1 MSLTPRGQALTAS
14 AGALALGA
22 FLSGALELYGLSAAA
37 LVLVVVAWGRA
48 RFASWEVAFTRT
60 VTPARVAV
68 GGTCR
73 VDVMACNTGRRA
85 SPRAEGRDPF
95 GDTGRTARFSI
106 ASLRPGE
113 VRRTS
118 YRVTPSRRGVYSLGP
133 LSVRVC
139 DPFGLAEAVGR
150 AAGEAKLRV
159 HPRFEVIPDSALPGG
174 GRLRRRATGQSD
186 GTEPDSF
193 LLKRYSVG
201 DDIRR
206 VHWPTTARVGELT
219 LRHDE
224 PRHSGLVVL
233 VADLRRDTAGGD
245 TTPGSYPGAAI
256 PGAAIPGA
264 AIPLDANRLDA
275 LETILEAT
283 ATLSVSWL
291 RAGYLVR
298 LVTSAGF
305 DSGRGAGQAHT
316 MTILDALSEAATHA
330 TDRQRLPEL
339 PNADIPVVVVTTDMC
354 DQRRFVALVGQ
365 RTMKNMTVVCVATPV
380 ANRTPSEPDRPSTA
394 SLGIDDASS
403 VSGIVGPRRQ
413 IRIPAGSTLARHVGS
428 SVVDA

>member
-1 MSLTPRGQALTAS
+1 MRLRLSVSLTPRGQALTAS

-48 RFASWEVAFTRT
+48 RFASWDVAFTRT
-60 VTPARVAV
+60 VTPARVAI

-73 VDVMACNTGRRA
+73 VDVVACNTGRRA

-159 HPRFEVIPDSALPGG
+159 HPRFEVLPDSALPGG

-186 GTEPDSF
+186 GTEPDTF

-206 VHWPTTARVGELT
+206 VHWPTTARVGDLT

-224 PRHSGLVVL
+224 PRHSGLVVVL
-233 VADLRRDTAGGD
+233 VDLRRDTVAGD
-245 TTPGSYPGAAI
+245 NAPGSNP
-256 PGAAIPGA
+256 
-264 AIPLDANRLDA
+264 DAEIDA
-275 LETILEAT
+275 GKSDVLETILEAT
-283 ATLSVSWL
+283 ATLAVSWL

-298 LVTSAGF
+298 LLTSAGF
-305 DSGRGAGQAHT
+305 DSGRGAAQTHST
-316 MTILDALSEAATHA
+316 TILDALSEAATHEA
-330 TDRQRLPEL
+330 QQQRLPEL
-339 PNADIPVVVVTTDMC
+339 PSADIPLVVVTTDKC

-365 RTMKNMTVVCVATPV
+365 RTMKNMTVVCVATPLT
-380 ANRTPSEPDRPSTA
+380 NPTPCEPDRIPTA
-394 SLGIDDASS
+394 SLGIDEAGP
-403 VSGIVGPRRQ
+403 VPPIVGPRKQ
-413 IRIPAGSTLARHVGS
+413 IRIPAGSSLGRHAGS
-428 SVVDA
+428 SVVEA

>member
-1 MSLTPRGQALTAS
+1 MRLRLSVSLTPRGQALTAS

-48 RFASWEVAFTRT
+48 RFASWDVAFTRT
-60 VTPARVAV
+60 VTPARVAI

-73 VDVMACNTGRRA
+73 VDVVACNTGRRA

-106 ASLRPGE
+106 SSLRPGE

-159 HPRFEVIPDSALPGG
+159 HPRFEVLPDSALPGG

-186 GTEPDSF
+186 GTEPDTF

-206 VHWPTTARVGELT
+206 VHWPTTARVGDLT

-224 PRHSGLVVL
+224 PRHSGLVVVL
-233 VADLRRDTAGGD
+233 VDLRRDTVAGD
-245 TTPGSYPGAAI
+245 NAPGSNP
-256 PGAAIPGA
+256 
-264 AIPLDANRLDA
+264 DAEIDA
-275 LETILEAT
+275 GKSDVLETILEAT
-283 ATLSVSWL
+283 ATLAVSWL

-298 LVTSAGF
+298 LLTSAGF
-305 DSGRGAGQAHT
+305 DSGRGAAQTHST
-316 MTILDALSEAATHA
+316 TILDALSEAATHEA
-330 TDRQRLPEL
+330 QQQRLPEL
-339 PNADIPVVVVTTDMC
+339 PSADIPLVVVTTDKC

-365 RTMKNMTVVCVATPV
+365 RTMKNMTVVCVATPLT
-380 ANRTPSEPDRPSTA
+380 NPTPCEPDRIPTA
-394 SLGIDDASS
+394 SLGIDEAGP
-403 VSGIVGPRRQ
+403 VPPIVGPRKQ
-413 IRIPAGSTLARHVGS
+413 IRIPAGSSLGRHAGS
-428 SVVDA
+428 SVVEA

>member
-1 MSLTPRGQALTAS
+1 MRLRLSVSLTPRGQALTAS

-48 RFASWEVAFTRT
+48 RFASWDVAFTRT
-60 VTPARVAV
+60 VTPARVAI

-73 VDVMACNTGRRA
+73 VDVVACNTGRRA

-159 HPRFEVIPDSALPGG
+159 HPRFEVLPDSALPGG

-186 GTEPDSF
+186 GTEPDTF

-206 VHWPTTARVGELT
+206 VHWPTTARVGDLT

-224 PRHSGLVVL
+224 PRHSGLVVVL
-233 VADLRRDTAGGD
+233 VDLRRDTVAGD
-245 TTPGSYPGAAI
+245 NAPGSNP
-256 PGAAIPGA
+256 
-264 AIPLDANRLDA
+264 DAEIDA
-275 LETILEAT
+275 GKSDVLETILEAT
-283 ATLSVSWL
+283 ATLAVSWL

-298 LVTSAGF
+298 LLTSAGF
-305 DSGRGAGQAHT
+305 DSGRGAAQTHST
-316 MTILDALSEAATHA
+316 TILDALSEAATHEA
-330 TDRQRLPEL
+330 QQQRLPEL
-339 PNADIPVVVVTTDMC
+339 PSADIPLVVVTTDKC

-365 RTMKNMTVVCVATPV
+365 RTMKNMTVVCVATPLT
-380 ANRTPSEPDRPSTA
+380 NPTPCEPDRIPTA
-394 SLGIDDASS
+394 SLGIDEAGP
-403 VSGIVGPRRQ
+403 VSPIVGPRKQ
-413 IRIPAGSTLARHVGS
+413 IRIPAGSSLGRHAGS
-428 SVVDA
+428 SVVEA

>member
-1 MSLTPRGQALTAS
+1 MRLRLSVSLTPRGQALTAS

-48 RFASWEVAFTRT
+48 RFASWDVAFTRT
-60 VTPARVAV
+60 VTPARVAI

-73 VDVMACNTGRRA
+73 VDVVACNTGRRA

-159 HPRFEVIPDSALPGG
+159 HPRFEVLPDSALPGG

-186 GTEPDSF
+186 GTEPDTF

-206 VHWPTTARVGELT
+206 VHWPTTARVGDLT

-224 PRHSGLVVL
+224 PRHSGLVVVL
-233 VADLRRDTAGGD
+233 VDLRRDTVAGD
-245 TTPGSYPGAAI
+245 NAPGSNP
-256 PGAAIPGA
+256 
-264 AIPLDANRLDA
+264 DAEIDA
-275 LETILEAT
+275 GKSDVLETILEAT
-283 ATLSVSWL
+283 ATLAVSWL

-298 LVTSAGF
+298 LLTSAGF
-305 DSGRGAGQAHT
+305 DSGRGAAQSHST
-316 MTILDALSEAATHA
+316 TILDALSEAATHEA
-330 TDRQRLPEL
+330 QQQRLPEL
-339 PNADIPVVVVTTDMC
+339 PSADIPLVVVTTDKC

-365 RTMKNMTVVCVATPV
+365 RTMKNMTVVCVATPLT
-380 ANRTPSEPDRPSTA
+380 NPTPCEPDRIPTA
-394 SLGIDDASS
+394 SLGIDEAGP
-403 VSGIVGPRRQ
+403 VPPIVGPRKQ
-413 IRIPAGSTLARHVGS
+413 IRIPAGSSLGRHAGS
-428 SVVDA
+428 SVVEA

>member
-1 MSLTPRGQALTAS
+1 MTAS

-48 RFASWEVAFTRT
+48 RFASWDVAFTRT
-60 VTPARVAV
+60 VTPARVAI

-73 VDVMACNTGRRA
+73 VDVVACNTGRRA

-159 HPRFEVIPDSALPGG
+159 HPRFEVLPDSALPGG

-186 GTEPDSF
+186 GTEPDTF

-206 VHWPTTARVGELT
+206 VHWPTTARVGDLT

-224 PRHSGLVVL
+224 PRHSGLVVVL
-233 VADLRRDTAGGD
+233 VDLRRDTVAGD
-245 TTPGSYPGAAI
+245 NAPGSNP
-256 PGAAIPGA
+256 
-264 AIPLDANRLDA
+264 DAEIDA
-275 LETILEAT
+275 GKSDVLETILEAT
-283 ATLSVSWL
+283 ATLAVSWL

-298 LVTSAGF
+298 LLTSAGF
-305 DSGRGAGQAHT
+305 DSGRGAAQTHST
-316 MTILDALSEAATHA
+316 TILDALSEAATHEA
-330 TDRQRLPEL
+330 QQQRLPEL
-339 PNADIPVVVVTTDMC
+339 PSADIPLVVVTTDKC

-365 RTMKNMTVVCVATPV
+365 RTMKNMTVVCVATPLT
-380 ANRTPSEPDRPSTA
+380 NPTPCEPDRIPTA
-394 SLGIDDASS
+394 SLGIDEAGP
-403 VSGIVGPRRQ
+403 VPPIVGPRKQ
-413 IRIPAGSTLARHVGS
+413 IRIPAGSSLGRHAGS
-428 SVVDA
+428 SVVEA

>member
-1 MSLTPRGQALTAS
+1 MRLSVSLTPRGQALTAS

-48 RFASWEVAFTRT
+48 RFASWDVAFTRT

-73 VDVMACNTGRRA
+73 VDVVACNTGGRA

-106 ASLRPGE
+106 ASLRPSE

-133 LSVRVC
+133 LSVRVI

-159 HPRFEVIPDSALPGG
+159 HPQFEVLPDSALPGG

-186 GTEPDSF
+186 GTEPDTF

-206 VHWPTTARVGELT
+206 VHWPTTARVGDLT

-224 PRHSGLVVL
+224 PRHSGLVVVL
-233 VADLRRDTAGGD
+233 ADLRRDTIAGD
-245 TTPGSYPGAAI
+245 NAPSSYPDAEI
-256 PGAAIPGA
+256 PI
-264 AIPLDANRLDA
+264 DASQSDA

-283 ATLSVSWL
+283 ATLAVSWL

-305 DSGRGAGQAHT
+305 DSGRGAGQAHST
-316 MTILDALSEAATHA
+316 TILDALSEAAAHA
-330 TDRQRLPEL
+330 TQQQRLPEL
-339 PNADIPVVVVTTDMC
+339 PSADIPVVVVTTDKC

-365 RTMKNMTVVCVATPV
+365 RTMKNMTVVCVATPLT
-380 ANRTPSEPDRPSTA
+380 NPTPCEADMIPTA
-394 SLGIDDASS
+394 SFSLDEAGPGSR
-403 VSGIVGPRRQ
+403 IVGPRRQ
-413 IRIPAGSTLARHVGS
+413 IRIPVGSTLARHAGS
-428 SVVDA
+428 SVVEA

>member
-1 MSLTPRGQALTAS
+1 MRLRLSVSLTPRGQALTAS

-48 RFASWEVAFTRT
+48 RFASWDVAFTRT
-60 VTPARVAV
+60 VTPARVAI

-73 VDVMACNTGRRA
+73 VDVVACNTGRRA

-159 HPRFEVIPDSALPGG
+159 HPRFEVLPDSALPGG

-186 GTEPDSF
+186 GTEPDTF

-206 VHWPTTARVGELT
+206 VHWPTTARVGDLT

-224 PRHSGLVVL
+224 PRHSGLVVVL
-233 VADLRRDTAGGD
+233 VDLRRDTVAGD
-245 TTPGSYPGAAI
+245 NAPGSNP
-256 PGAAIPGA
+256 
-264 AIPLDANRLDA
+264 DAEIDA
-275 LETILEAT
+275 GKSDVLETILEAT
-283 ATLSVSWL
+283 ATLAVSWL

-298 LVTSAGF
+298 LLTSAGF
-305 DSGRGAGQAHT
+305 DSGRGAAQSHST
-316 MTILDALSEAATHA
+316 TILDALSEAATHEA
-330 TDRQRLPEL
+330 QQQRLPEL
-339 PNADIPVVVVTTDMC
+339 PSADIPLVVVTTDKC

-365 RTMKNMTVVCVATPV
+365 RTMKNMTVVCVATPLT
-380 ANRTPSEPDRPSTA
+380 NPTPCEPDRISTA
-394 SLGIDDASS
+394 SLGIDEAGP
-403 VSGIVGPRRQ
+403 VPPIVGPRKQ
-413 IRIPAGSTLARHVGS
+413 IRIPAGSSLGRHAGS
-428 SVVDA
+428 SVVEA

>member
-1 MSLTPRGQALTAS
+1 MTAS

-48 RFASWEVAFTRT
+48 RFASWDVAFTRT
-60 VTPARVAV
+60 VTPARVAI

-73 VDVMACNTGRRA
+73 VDVVACNTGRRA

-159 HPRFEVIPDSALPGG
+159 HPRFEVLPDSALPGG

-186 GTEPDSF
+186 GTEPDTF

-206 VHWPTTARVGELT
+206 VHWPTTARVGDLT

-224 PRHSGLVVL
+224 PRHSGLVVVL
-233 VADLRRDTAGGD
+233 VDLRRDTVAGD
-245 TTPGSYPGAAI
+245 NAPGSNP
-256 PGAAIPGA
+256 
-264 AIPLDANRLDA
+264 DAEIDA
-275 LETILEAT
+275 GKSDVLETILEAT
-283 ATLSVSWL
+283 ATLAVSWL

-298 LVTSAGF
+298 LLTSAGF
-305 DSGRGAGQAHT
+305 DSGRGAAQTHST
-316 MTILDALSEAATHA
+316 TILDALSEAATHEA
-330 TDRQRLPEL
+330 QQQRLPEL
-339 PNADIPVVVVTTDMC
+339 PSADIPLVVVTTDKC

-365 RTMKNMTVVCVATPV
+365 RTMKNMTVVCVATPLT
-380 ANRTPSEPDRPSTA
+380 NPTPCEPDRIPTA
-394 SLGIDDASS
+394 SLGIDEAGP
-403 VSGIVGPRRQ
+403 VSPIVGPRKQ
-413 IRIPAGSTLARHVGS
+413 IRIPAGSSLGRHAGS
-428 SVVDA
+428 SVVEA

>member
-1 MSLTPRGQALTAS
+1 MTAS

-48 RFASWEVAFTRT
+48 RFASWDVAFTRT
-60 VTPARVAV
+60 VTPARVAI

-73 VDVMACNTGRRA
+73 VDVVACNTGRRA

-159 HPRFEVIPDSALPGG
+159 HPRFEVLPDSALPGG

-186 GTEPDSF
+186 GTEPDTF

-206 VHWPTTARVGELT
+206 VHWPTTARVGDLT

-224 PRHSGLVVL
+224 PRHSGLVVVL
-233 VADLRRDTAGGD
+233 VDLRRDTVAGD
-245 TTPGSYPGAAI
+245 NAPGSNP
-256 PGAAIPGA
+256 
-264 AIPLDANRLDA
+264 DAEIDA
-275 LETILEAT
+275 GKSDVLETILEAT
-283 ATLSVSWL
+283 ATLAVSWL

-298 LVTSAGF
+298 LLTSAGF
-305 DSGRGAGQAHT
+305 DSGRGAAQSHST
-316 MTILDALSEAATHA
+316 TILDALSEAATHEA
-330 TDRQRLPEL
+330 QQQRLPEL
-339 PNADIPVVVVTTDMC
+339 PSADIPLVVVTTDKC

-365 RTMKNMTVVCVATPV
+365 RTMKNMTVVCVATPLT
-380 ANRTPSEPDRPSTA
+380 NPTPCEPDRIPTA
-394 SLGIDDASS
+394 SLGIDEAGP
-403 VSGIVGPRRQ
+403 VSPIVGPRKQ
-413 IRIPAGSTLARHVGS
+413 IRIPAGSSLGRHAGS
-428 SVVDA
+428 SVVEA

>member
-1 MSLTPRGQALTAS
+1 MTAS

-48 RFASWEVAFTRT
+48 RFASWDVAFTRT
-60 VTPARVAV
+60 VTPARVAI

-73 VDVMACNTGRRA
+73 VDVVACNTGRRA

-159 HPRFEVIPDSALPGG
+159 HPRFEVLPDSALPGG

-186 GTEPDSF
+186 GTEPDTF

-206 VHWPTTARVGELT
+206 VHWPTTARVGDLT

-224 PRHSGLVVL
+224 PRHSGLVVVL
-233 VADLRRDTAGGD
+233 VDLRRDTVAGD
-245 TTPGSYPGAAI
+245 NAPGSNP
-256 PGAAIPGA
+256 
-264 AIPLDANRLDA
+264 DAEIDA
-275 LETILEAT
+275 GKSDVLETILEAT
-283 ATLSVSWL
+283 ATLAVSWL

-298 LVTSAGF
+298 LLTSAGF
-305 DSGRGAGQAHT
+305 DSGRGAAQSHST
-316 MTILDALSEAATHA
+316 TILDALSEAATHEA
-330 TDRQRLPEL
+330 QQQRLPEL
-339 PNADIPVVVVTTDMC
+339 PSADIPLVVVTTDKC

-365 RTMKNMTVVCVATPV
+365 RTMKNMTVVCVATPLT
-380 ANRTPSEPDRPSTA
+380 NPTPCEPDRIPTA
-394 SLGIDDASS
+394 SLGIDEAGP
-403 VSGIVGPRRQ
+403 VPPIVGPRKQ
-413 IRIPAGSTLARHVGS
+413 IRIPAGSSLGRHAGS
-428 SVVDA
+428 SVVEA

>member
-1 MSLTPRGQALTAS
+1 MRLRLSVSLTPRGQALTAS

-48 RFASWEVAFTRT
+48 RFASWDVAFTRT
-60 VTPARVAV
+60 VTPARVAI

-73 VDVMACNTGRRA
+73 VDVVACNTGRRA

-159 HPRFEVIPDSALPGG
+159 HPRFEVLPDSALPGG

-186 GTEPDSF
+186 GTEPDTF

-206 VHWPTTARVGELT
+206 VHWPTTARVGDLT

-224 PRHSGLVVL
+224 PRHSGLVVVL
-233 VADLRRDTAGGD
+233 VDLRRDTVAGD
-245 TTPGSYPGAAI
+245 NAPGSNP
-256 PGAAIPGA
+256 
-264 AIPLDANRLDA
+264 DAEIDA
-275 LETILEAT
+275 GKSDVLETILEAT
-283 ATLSVSWL
+283 ATLAVSWL

-298 LVTSAGF
+298 LLTSAGF
-305 DSGRGAGQAHT
+305 DSGRGAAQSHST
-316 MTILDALSEAATHA
+316 TILDALSEAATHEA
-330 TDRQRLPEL
+330 QQQRLPEL
-339 PNADIPVVVVTTDMC
+339 PSADIPLVVVTTDKC

-365 RTMKNMTVVCVATPV
+365 RTMKNMTVVCVATPLT
-380 ANRTPSEPDRPSTA
+380 NPTPCEPDRIPTA
-394 SLGIDDASS
+394 SLGIDEAGP
-403 VSGIVGPRRQ
+403 VSPIVGPRKQ
-413 IRIPAGSTLARHVGS
+413 IRIPAGSSLGRHAGS
-428 SVVDA
+428 SVVEA